1 RKTRFPSALPAYTAS
16 REIGDTSS
24 ASMPRSCSS
33 TPNDRWSPSSA
44 EKTST
49 TQSTPGARI
58 SGLTTDSSQAKW
70 KMQRA
75 RTAKTSAERNAVR
88 VRNSIA
94 RSLRATRSAAA
105 KVPGGRRAADAS
117 SVAGMLIRDRSYRG
131 AHRRRRPWRGTPV
144 EQERPVEA
152 EVVARVDAGRV
163 VPPDDPAGDHHR
175 SLRCDREALV
185 DVMRHQHERRPGGAQ
200 TMQHLRE
207 RGAADRVEAR
217 VRLVEQHDARLVDDR
232 PSDRDALLKAAA
244 QLLDG
249 RVGPV
254 GDLHALQG
262 ATRRV
267 AHVRHAVE
275 PRRELHVLAR
285 RERAVEHALVR
296 DEPDQRARLRVV
308 AQRPAGDRHRSGGR
322 LEQTRDQPEQ
332 RRLPRAIGP
341 KERQA
346 VAGRKR
352 QIDAVDGEAAAKA
365 STDRRNLYR
374 RWGRGHDP
382 KISIRALL
390 AARAQ
395 TYFA

>member
-1 RKTRFPSALPAYTAS
+1 RKTRCRSALPAYTAS

-285 RERAVEHALVR
+285 
-296 DEPDQRARLRVV
+296 LRVV

-332 RRLPRAIGP
+332 RRLPRAIRP

-390 AARAQ
+390 AARTQ